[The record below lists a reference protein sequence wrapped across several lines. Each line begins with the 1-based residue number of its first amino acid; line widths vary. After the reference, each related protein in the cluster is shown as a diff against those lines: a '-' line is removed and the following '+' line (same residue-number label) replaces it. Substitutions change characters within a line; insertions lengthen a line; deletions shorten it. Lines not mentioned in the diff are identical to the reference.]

1 MKLVTLAAAMLFAS
15 AAAADRFADERTA
28 MVAHIRAEVHAAAP
42 AAADPYLEQ
51 ALATI
56 ATIPRESFVPPAERA
71 RAYEETAL
79 PIGEGQTIS
88 DAYIVAVMTAA
99 LRLPRH
105 ANVLDVG
112 TGSGYQAAVLAG
124 VADRVASV
132 EIVASL
138 ARAAGARLARLGYR
152 NVAVRAGDGYA
163 GWPERA
169 PFDGVVVA
177 AGAAEVPPALLDQ
190 LKIGGRLVM
199 PIGASWAGEQ
209 ILVVTRTGATT
220 TTRCSLGGSMFVP
233 LTGRG
238 ERREDR
244 GLFDQSVPLCHGTSV
259 ARADVQ
265 PVARRASRCPRR
277 GPRSLACAIDHR

>member
-1 MKLVTLAAAMLFAS
+1 VKLIPLAAMFLATGAS
-15 AAAADRFADERTA
+15 ADRFTDARAA
-28 MVAHIRAEVHAAAP
+28 MVAHIRAEVRAAAP
-42 AAADPYLEQ
+42 AADDAFLEQ
-51 ALATI
+51 ALTTI
-56 ATIPRESFVPPAERA
+56 ATIPREDFVPADQRERA
-71 RAYEETAL
+71 YAETAL

-99 LRLPRH
+99 LRLPPH

-112 TGSGYQAAVLAG
+112 TGSGYQAAVLAR
-124 VADRVASV
+124 VVDRVASV
-132 EIVASL
+132 EIVEPL
-138 ARAAGARLARLGYR
+138 ARAAAARLARLGFR

-177 AGAAEVPPALLDQ
+177 AGASEVPPALVDQ

-209 ILVVTRTGATT
+209 ILVVTRTGPNT

-244 GLFDQSVPLCHGTSV
+244 GLFDQSVPLCYSASV
-259 ARADVQ
+259 ARADVE
-265 PVARRASRCPRR
+265 PVQHRAIRCPRR
-277 GPRSLACAIDHR
+277 GPRSLACAVRRR